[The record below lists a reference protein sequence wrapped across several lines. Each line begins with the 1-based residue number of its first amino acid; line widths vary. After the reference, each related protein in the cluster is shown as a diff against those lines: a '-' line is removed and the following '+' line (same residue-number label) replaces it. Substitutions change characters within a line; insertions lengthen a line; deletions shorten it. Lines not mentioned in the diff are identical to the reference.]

1 MCCTSMSSWAQI
13 MKSHH
18 CSYKQL
24 NLHLQVVG
32 VTFTERQSAM
42 LHLKIVA
49 VNTVL
54 HIKALYVNQSKW
66 WLCRWITDQ
75 PIWCCTE
82 PGAVR
87 VDDKP
92 TGPVVDIFHFAV
104 FSSCLKVH
112 VCPSSHVCSLS
123 DSFEDFLRETL
134 QSFFPHKTYLSKT

>member
-1 MCCTSMSSWAQI
+1 
-13 MKSHH
+13 
-18 CSYKQL
+18 
-24 NLHLQVVG
+24 
-32 VTFTERQSAM
+32 M
-42 LHLKIVA
+42 LYLKIVA

-54 HIKALYVNQSKW
+54 HIKALYVNQSKC

-87 VDDKP
+87 VDDEP

-112 VCPSSHVCSLS
+112 VCSLS
-123 DSFEDFLRETL
+123 DSFEDF
-134 QSFFPHKTYLSKT
+134 F